1 MHRRKVSPNL
11 LDDESL
17 VKVKGKVTGDRT
29 VGGVISR
36 KMVIAIVTGVIKVN
50 CPSKLKDFG
59 GHIALTEGWARGV
72 LKSMEWSERRGTT
85 GKIDPSKQF
94 LLEEKLT
101 FQRCIASIIEE
112 HDIPKELIL
121 NLDQTPLS
129 YVSPGKYTFNLKGAK
144 AVPIKGIDDKRQIT
158 LTFTIS
164 MTEKFLP
171 IQFFYQG
178 KTPRSLPRFD
188 FPADF
193 NVTFFDNHWS
203 NTEKSIE
210 LFEKVIF
217 PYLKQA
223 KASLKHPKEQMS
235 LIIMDTFKG
244 QDKDV
249 ILDLCEKHVCQVV
262 IVPHNL
268 TNKFQP
274 LDITVN
280 K

>member
-1 MHRRKVSPNL
+1 MEKFGKKYPKYTFIGASVNNWKKEIEKNNKKDNATVHRRKGRSNL
-11 LDDESL
+11 LDDDFL
-17 VKVKGKVTGDRT
+17 VKVKDVVTGVRMT
-29 VGGVISR
+29 GGVISR
-36 KMVIAIVTGVIKVN
+36 KMIIAIGTRVTKAN

-59 GHIALTEGWARGV
+59 GHIALTEVWARGV
-72 LKSMEWSERRGTT
+72 LKSMGWSKRKGIA
-85 GKIDPSKQF
+85 GKIGPSKQF

-129 YVSPGKYTFNLKGAK
+129 YVSPGKYTFNPKGAK
-144 AVPIKGIDDKRQIT
+144 TVPIKGIDDNRQIT
-158 LTFTIS
+158 ATSTVS
-164 MTEKFLP
+164 MIGNFLP
-171 IQFFYQG
+171 FQLIYEE
-178 KTPRSLPRFD
+178 KMPRCLPRFD

-193 NVTFFDNHWS
+193 NVTFSDNHWS

-223 KASLKHPKEQMS
+223 KASLKYPKEQMS

-244 QDKDV
+244 
-249 ILDLCEKHVCQVV
+249 
-262 IVPHNL
+262 
-268 TNKFQP
+268 
-274 LDITVN
+274 
-280 K
+280 